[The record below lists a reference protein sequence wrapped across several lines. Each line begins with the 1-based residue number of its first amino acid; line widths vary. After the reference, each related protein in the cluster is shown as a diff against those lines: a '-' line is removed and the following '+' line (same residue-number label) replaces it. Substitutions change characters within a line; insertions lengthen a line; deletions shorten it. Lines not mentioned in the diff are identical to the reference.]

1 MKKNI
6 DHSQNI
12 NRISRRDNLPLLRGM
27 FVVPGSALRKF
38 KTVLSSINYSSMP
51 EDELF
56 LTADKGYY
64 LGE

>member
-6 DHSQNI
+6 GHSREI
-12 NRISRRDNLPLLRGM
+12 NRISRRENLPLLRGM
-27 FVVPGSALRKF
+27 FVSPESADRKY
-38 KTVLSSINYSSMP
+38 KSIQRNENYSNTS
-51 EDELF
+51 DEGLF